1 MAPLVIICIY
11 ICNIQANVSVL
22 QFYKSPWHLKL
33 HYDYLPI
40 KTTRQHKTEM

>member
-1 MAPLVIICIY
+1 MYPYYA
-11 ICNIQANVSVL
+11 L

-40 KTTRQHKTEM
+40 TIKTTRQHKTEM